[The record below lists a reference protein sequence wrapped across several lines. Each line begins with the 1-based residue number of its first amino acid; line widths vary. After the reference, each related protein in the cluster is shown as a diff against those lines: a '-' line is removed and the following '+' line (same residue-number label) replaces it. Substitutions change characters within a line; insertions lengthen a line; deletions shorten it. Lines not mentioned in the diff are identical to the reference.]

1 MRRCRA
7 KLDDCEEGQRHA
19 GSEGWTTNIGEPLP
33 TSFVFAPMRFLAGMG
48 TYMNRQCA
56 ALDEALVA
64 ITPGANVGTV
74 VGVDAVMSD
83 EVRLA
88 IELLHIGHGG

>member
-1 MRRCRA
+1 
-7 KLDDCEEGQRHA
+7 
-19 GSEGWTTNIGEPLP
+19 
-33 TSFVFAPMRFLAGMG
+33 MG